1 MPGRSRIIP
10 VPYFAQPTGITCQS
24 TCLKMMATY
33 LEQTVVRQNTGA
45 ADRDIEAIW
54 KDINEGTKRPV
65 QMRNAHKNMKWWLE
79 VHFPSL
85 HFEYITTTDEA
96 RAVESIVRFI
106 DGGFPVMVAVSHV
119 NVEGHII
126 LVVGYENYQPYTCSA
141 DFRIVVHDPY
151 GSFDPSLRSRLFG
164 GKRWQG
170 GSSLL
175 SGGATGPGQGVRLPL
190 EAASRQRVGDKALGT
205 YYLLSAH

>member
-1 MPGRSRIIP
+1 PTTHRSLPAAETAARTQVHPIQRTRPKSSSAAEAPMPGRSRIIP

-33 LEQTVVRQNTGA
+33 LEQSVVRQSTGA

-141 DFRIVVHDPY
+141 
-151 GSFDPSLRSRLFG
+151 
-164 GKRWQG
+164 
-170 GSSLL
+170 
-175 SGGATGPGQGVRLPL
+175 
-190 EAASRQRVGDKALGT
+190 
-205 YYLLSAH
+205 